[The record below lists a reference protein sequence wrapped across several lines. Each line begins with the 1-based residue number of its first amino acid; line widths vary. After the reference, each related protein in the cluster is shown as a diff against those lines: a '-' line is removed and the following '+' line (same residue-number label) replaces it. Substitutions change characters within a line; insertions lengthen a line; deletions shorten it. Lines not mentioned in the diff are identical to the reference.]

1 MIKEFAEAWSGNKD
15 VMDRCLS
22 ENGILEAMDTWPK
35 YGCMP
40 DGRFI
45 RLTKEN
51 EKDYVP
57 YVHYGDMVK
66 VVRGIP
72 SLDVAPVIHA
82 HWNEFSDYT
91 GTCYAECSRCGLLW
105 WIEEGT
111 AEENE
116 MFYCPKCGAKMDEV
130 VE

>member
-1 MIKEFAEAWSGNKD
+1 
-15 VMDRCLS
+15 MDRCLS

-57 YVHYGDMVK
+57 YVHYDDMVK
-66 VVRGIP
+66 VVKGIP
-72 SLDVAPVIHA
+72 SLDVAPVVHA
-82 HWNEFSDYT
+82 HWIELYDPISYVSIGYEYVPKIIINCSNCNNEVEVKT
-91 GTCYAECSRCGLLW
+91 P
-105 WIEEGT
+105 
-111 AEENE
+111 
-116 MFYCPKCGAKMDEV
+116 YCPNCGAKMDEEV
-130 VE
+130 NK

>member
-1 MIKEFAEAWSGNKD
+1 MIIEFAEAWSGNKD

-57 YVHYGDMVK
+57 YVHYDDMVK

-82 HWNEFSDYT
+82 HWYKKHKDSPF
-91 GTCYAECSRCGLLW
+91 CYCSNCDGSSANIVEW
-105 WIEEGT
+105 
-111 AEENE
+111 AQK
-116 MFYCPKCGAKMDEV
+116 YCYHCGAIMDE
-130 VE
+130 EEW

>member
-1 MIKEFAEAWSGNKD
+1 
-15 VMDRCLS
+15 MDRCLS

-57 YVHYGDMVK
+57 YVHYDDMVK
-66 VVRGIP
+66 VVKGIP

-82 HWNEFSDYT
+82 HWVKNGD
-91 GTCYAECSRCGLLW
+91 GMWADGRLHVMTCSNCKALFRYHGKKS
-105 WIEEGT
+105 
-111 AEENE
+111 NVN
-116 MFYCPKCGAKMDEV
+116 YCYKCGARMDEV
-130 VE
+130 MK

>member
-1 MIKEFAEAWSGNKD
+1 
-15 VMDRCLS
+15 MDRCLS

-57 YVHYGDMVK
+57 YVHYDDMVK
-66 VVRGIP
+66 VVKGIP

-82 HWNEFSDYT
+82 HWNKTF
-91 GTCYAECSRCGLLW
+91 YAENGYFMGICSHCSMPGIVSLYCG
-105 WIEEGT
+105 
-111 AEENE
+111 
-116 MFYCPKCGAKMDEV
+116 KCGAKMDEEV
-130 VE
+130 PE

>member
-1 MIKEFAEAWSGNKD
+1 
-15 VMDRCLS
+15 MDRCLS

-57 YVHYGDMVK
+57 YVHYDDMVK
-66 VVRGIP
+66 VVKGIP
-72 SLDVAPVIHA
+72 SLDVVPVVHA
-82 HWNEFSDYT
+82 HWIRGGAEKWDEGIMNIMHCSNCKALFRYQ
-91 GTCYAECSRCGLLW
+91 GRKKNVNYCYR
-105 WIEEGT
+105 
-111 AEENE
+111 
-116 MFYCPKCGAKMDEV
+116 CGAKMDEV
-130 VE
+130 IRE

>member
-1 MIKEFAEAWSGNKD
+1 
-15 VMDRCLS
+15 MDRCLS

-57 YVHYGDMVK
+57 YVHYDDMVK
-66 VVRGIP
+66 VVKGIP
-72 SLDVAPVIHA
+72 SLDVAPVVHA
-82 HWNEFSDYT
+82 HWVDKIF
-91 GTCYAECSRCGLLW
+91 AFECSACCGDA
-105 WIEEGT
+105 IDNY
-111 AEENE
+111 A
-116 MFYCPKCGAKMDEV
+116 YCPCCGAKMDEV

>member
-1 MIKEFAEAWSGNKD
+1 
-15 VMDRCLS
+15 MDRCLS

-57 YVHYGDMVK
+57 YVHYDDMVK
-66 VVRGIP
+66 VVKGIP
-72 SLDVAPVIHA
+72 SLDVVPVVHA
-82 HWNEFSDYT
+82 HKICKPCGVLDLYV
-91 GTCYAECSRCGLLW
+91 CSNCKGSLNL
-105 WIEEGT
+105 
-111 AEENE
+111 NDL
-116 MFYCPKCGAKMDEV
+116 YCPNCGAKMDE
-130 VE
+130 E

>member
-1 MIKEFAEAWSGNKD
+1 
-15 VMDRCLS
+15 MDRCLS

-57 YVHYGDMVK
+57 YVHYDDMVK
-66 VVRGIP
+66 VVKGIP
-72 SLDVAPVIHA
+72 SLDVEPVIHA
-82 HWNEFSDYT
+82 HWALYLDENNCTY
-91 GTCYAECSRCGLLW
+91 GNYACTNCHTIQGL
-105 WIEEGT
+105 
-111 AEENE
+111 
-116 MFYCPKCGAKMDEV
+116 MKYRYCPYCGAKMDEV

>member
-1 MIKEFAEAWSGNKD
+1 
-15 VMDRCLS
+15 MDRCLS

-57 YVHYGDMVK
+57 YVHYEDMVK
-66 VVRGIP
+66 VVKGIP
-72 SLDVAPVIHA
+72 SLDVAPVVHA
-82 HWNEFSDYT
+82 HWIEKTFTFACSA
-91 GTCYAECSRCGLLW
+91 CYGDSVDNYA
-105 WIEEGT
+105 
-111 AEENE
+111 
-116 MFYCPKCGAKMDEV
+116 FCPRCGAKMDEK
-130 VE
+130 EGKQ

>member
-1 MIKEFAEAWSGNKD
+1 
-15 VMDRCLS
+15 MDRCLS

-57 YVHYGDMVK
+57 YVHYDDMVK
-66 VVRGIP
+66 VVKGIP
-72 SLDVAPVIHA
+72 SLDVTPVIHA
-82 HWNEFSDYT
+82 YWEIIYESSAGVTD
-91 GTCYAECSRCGLLW
+91 ARCSNCGFESL
-105 WIEEGT
+105 
-111 AEENE
+111 AYENDVHTDE
-116 MFYCPKCGAKMDEV
+116 NCNYCPCCGAKMDEEV
-130 VE
+130 SE